1 MEQEMELRSPP
12 SATAYNCFS
21 KKDRIQE
28 RQREEEQQVPKEN
41 DIRRLEEMVKQQEME
56 IARFHKRQERLK
68 QKLEKIKEQLA
79 RKEQKTLKIVQ
90 RAKHLKRERLALKE
104 KEREM
109 DSKREQQ
116 QEKEE
121 ERKRAREKYM
131 ERKEQRRAERRK
143 KFPQKET
150 SFGPEKRDQP
160 PASTE
165 SKAEDLTSQ
174 TPSQVQTDGPTSGET
189 AEEKPEWGGHDGGE
203 AVIIEVESQQV
214 EPAAPSTSGRRM
226 LQRVLSTVRS
236 LVEAGVLTVNL
247 KTCRDFSKSAP
258 LKKGSRAAVRITI
271 GRTVKYTMQQP
282 YSDPMCFDE
291 WKHFSLQVS
300 YMRKVAMEIV
310 FEKTVGNEVDAEL
323 ELQQVVNA
331 ITQRTQGTCIVPK
344 HYNLQEDSSEE
355 DDLTPGHALQE
366 GSGDCMCCVC
376 GETFAFL
383 NNLIEHFS
391 VHKDEVRCHLCQV
404 TFTRVISLA
413 LHLENAHPKYHLYC
427 KSCKISFLN
436 TWHMNQHMEKHL
448 EMFQNCKVEEPD
460 DLTSS
465 CSMKHKSVDED
476 VEEVVIE
483 KEEVEIMYLKEEEE
497 EKEVVLRKMQE
508 TKEDD
513 SEANLWECAP
523 IEEDIIKEEDEENV
537 EIKEESDSSLLD
549 DSVYSPARYL
559 NSDSDTDAAFCM
571 SSDSNSNIP
580 VNGLPRLLR
589 KSQGLRTRSIQK
601 RQTCTNTNE
610 KPREM
615 KETSTTKTTEEDQIA
630 YTILRDHNYFCTHS
644 LGNPSG
650 SDQAP
655 AYNTRS
661 SARFNTDSAKNIN
674 NATLHAFNNEED
686 TMDCKDDQQEKVEVV
701 VLRTMPRREDTN
713 HKGRA
718 ILQATYEK
726 VFKIQKLG
734 NMPSNTEQ
742 EPPRRSS
749 VSSSTSAALE
759 LAQLEL
765 DIKVEDDSEDNL
777 WECAPIEEDILKEE
791 DEENVEI
798 KEESDSSLLD
808 DSVYSPEKDMN
819 SDSDS
824 DAASCITSDNNV
836 TVPTNILQRLLGK
849 SKGPE
854 PSSIK
859 GSQICSS
866 CGLSKVSRME
876 KPMERCK
883 CMPLFTC
890 YMCGVTC
897 GSDQLLQKHQAEI
910 HPLTKYVC
918 SACLLVFPNQTSFT
932 KHACCTRVPSGQIPT
947 PAKIANTVKSPSTMI
962 LKFVP
967 SPAVGVPSKQPLNNG
982 CSQAVPSLNV
992 IYSNNLINVVDTS
1005 QKHGTLSASTIPV
1018 LPDKPSYTQT
1028 APVQVSATMML
1039 NSEQKVKSLV
1049 LKGQDPASSL
1059 TTSTQD
1065 KTGPVQ
1071 VLIPASSSASMKP
1084 REVVLQGVVLPQQ
1097 RPVRV
1102 PVCTSSPVSL
1112 SASNQSKVA
1121 LRIPTYPT
1129 TSTNVTV
1136 SFSPTPV
1143 QFPTPALVSASSMK
1157 TLPLS
1162 TSQRLP
1168 GNVRPVTVPLTQ
1180 SVPAPVAS
1188 AASTQAHVMAPIQSS
1203 INLEGS
1209 CSTSSPVQVPPCSE
1223 NHVKIVAMFVNQ
1235 SQELVLEKRLRQSW
1249 HSKTIFPCR
1258 HCGAIARQPSLG
1270 IRHRYQHRGPR
1281 LHRCQCGRTFQRQLH
1296 LLRHQVQHA
1305 EAMRY
1310 VCAACGQTFQGTHH
1324 LASHKRKVFFRFRP
1338 SDMKKGTR
1346 RECRNVFHCDCG
1358 QAFAR
1363 SSALLWHMLKNSKS
1377 SKRFKK
1383 LLLI

>member
-1 MEQEMELRSPP
+1 
-12 SATAYNCFS
+12 
-21 KKDRIQE
+21 
-28 RQREEEQQVPKEN
+28 
-41 DIRRLEEMVKQQEME
+41 
-56 IARFHKRQERLK
+56 
-68 QKLEKIKEQLA
+68 
-79 RKEQKTLKIVQ
+79 
-90 RAKHLKRERLALKE
+90 
-104 KEREM
+104 
-109 DSKREQQ
+109 
-116 QEKEE
+116 
-121 ERKRAREKYM
+121 
-131 ERKEQRRAERRK
+131 
-143 KFPQKET
+143 
-150 SFGPEKRDQP
+150 
-160 PASTE
+160 
-165 SKAEDLTSQ
+165 
-174 TPSQVQTDGPTSGET
+174 
-189 AEEKPEWGGHDGGE
+189 
-203 AVIIEVESQQV
+203 
-214 EPAAPSTSGRRM
+214 
-226 LQRVLSTVRS
+226 
-236 LVEAGVLTVNL
+236 
-247 KTCRDFSKSAP
+247 
-258 LKKGSRAAVRITI
+258 
-271 GRTVKYTMQQP
+271 
-282 YSDPMCFDE
+282 
-291 WKHFSLQVS
+291 
-300 YMRKVAMEIV
+300 MRKVAMEIV

-355 DDLTPGHALQE
+355 DDLTPGHTLQE

-460 DLTSS
+460 DLMSS

-559 NSDSDTDAAFCM
+559 NLDSDTDAAFCM
-571 SSDSNSNIP
+571 SSDSNSDAP

-589 KSQGLRTRSIQK
+589 KSQGLRTRSIQQ

-610 KPREM
+610 KPRET

-644 LGNPSG
+644 LGNPCG

-661 SARFNTDSAKNIN
+661 SARFNTDSAKNIS

-849 SKGPE
+849 SKGLRTRNAQQRQTFTNTNEKPVSSVEVIVGPELGSSNEKLLSSGNVSTGPEPNTSIEKPFGSFKVVAGSEPSTSTEKPLSSVKFIAGPE

-859 GSQICSS
+859 GSQICS
-866 CGLSKVSRME
+866 
-876 KPMERCK
+876 
-883 CMPLFTC
+883 LFTC

-982 CSQAVPSLNV
+982 CSQAVSSLNV

-1049 LKGQDPASSL
+1049 LKGQDPASSF

-1209 CSTSSPVQVPPCSE
+1209 CSTSSPVQVPPSSE

-1235 SQELVLEKRLRQSW
+1235 SQELVIQKRLRQSW

>member
-1 MEQEMELRSPP
+1 
-12 SATAYNCFS
+12 
-21 KKDRIQE
+21 
-28 RQREEEQQVPKEN
+28 
-41 DIRRLEEMVKQQEME
+41 
-56 IARFHKRQERLK
+56 
-68 QKLEKIKEQLA
+68 
-79 RKEQKTLKIVQ
+79 
-90 RAKHLKRERLALKE
+90 
-104 KEREM
+104 
-109 DSKREQQ
+109 
-116 QEKEE
+116 
-121 ERKRAREKYM
+121 
-131 ERKEQRRAERRK
+131 
-143 KFPQKET
+143 
-150 SFGPEKRDQP
+150 
-160 PASTE
+160 
-165 SKAEDLTSQ
+165 
-174 TPSQVQTDGPTSGET
+174 
-189 AEEKPEWGGHDGGE
+189 
-203 AVIIEVESQQV
+203 
-214 EPAAPSTSGRRM
+214 
-226 LQRVLSTVRS
+226 
-236 LVEAGVLTVNL
+236 
-247 KTCRDFSKSAP
+247 
-258 LKKGSRAAVRITI
+258 
-271 GRTVKYTMQQP
+271 
-282 YSDPMCFDE
+282 
-291 WKHFSLQVS
+291 
-300 YMRKVAMEIV
+300 
-310 FEKTVGNEVDAEL
+310 
-323 ELQQVVNA
+323 
-331 ITQRTQGTCIVPK
+331 
-344 HYNLQEDSSEE
+344 
-355 DDLTPGHALQE
+355 
-366 GSGDCMCCVC
+366 MCCVC

-404 TFTRVISLA
+404 TFARVISLA

-427 KSCKISFLN
+427 KSCKISFRN

-460 DLTSS
+460 DLMSP
-465 CSMKHKSVDED
+465 CSMKQKSVDED

-483 KEEVEIMYLKEEEE
+483 KEEVEVKYLKEEEE
-497 EKEVVLRKMQE
+497 EEREVVLRKMEE
-508 TKEDD
+508 TKEND

-523 IEEDIIKEEDEENV
+523 IEEDIIKEEDEENI

-549 DSVYSPARYL
+549 DSVYSPAKDL
-559 NSDSDTDAAFCM
+559 NSDSDTDTVFCM
-571 SSDSNSNIP
+571 SSDSNSDVP

-589 KSQGLRTRSIQK
+589 KSKGLRTRSIQQ

-615 KETSTTKTTEEDQIA
+615 KETSTTKTTDEDQIV
-630 YTILRDHNYFCTHS
+630 YTIFRDHNYFCTQS

-661 SARFNTDSAKNIN
+661 STRLNTDNAKNIN
-674 NATLHAFNNEED
+674 SETLHAFNNNEN
-686 TMDCKDDQQEKVEVV
+686 TMDSKDDQQEKVEVV
-701 VLRTMPRREDTN
+701 VLHTVPRREGTN

-734 NMPSNTEQ
+734 DKPSNTEQ
-742 EPPRRSS
+742 EPPHKSS
-749 VSSSTSAALE
+749 LSSSASAALE
-759 LAQLEL
+759 PVQLEL

-777 WECAPIEEDILKEE
+777 WECAPIEEDIIKEE
-791 DEENVEI
+791 DEENIEI

-808 DSVYSPEKDMN
+808 DSVYSPEKDLN

-824 DAASCITSDNNV
+824 DTASCMTSDNNV
-836 TVPTNILQRLLGK
+836 NVPANSLQRLLRK
-849 SKGPE
+849 SKGLRTRNVQQRQTCTNTNEKPVSSVEVIAGPELGSSNEKLLSSGKVSTGPEPNTSTEKPLSSVKLLAGPE

-859 GSQICSS
+859 GPQICSS
-866 CGLSKVSRME
+866 CGLSKVASME
-876 KPMERCK
+876 NLMERCK

-897 GSDQLLQKHQAEI
+897 GSDQLLQKHQAEN

-918 SACLLVFPNQTSFT
+918 STCLLVFPNQTSFT

-967 SPAVGVPSKQPLNNG
+967 SPAVGVSSKQPLNNG
-982 CSQAVPSLNV
+982 CSQAIPSLNV
-992 IYSNNLINVVDTS
+992 IYSNNLINVVDGS
-1005 QKHGTLSASTIPV
+1005 QKHGTMSASTIPM
-1018 LPDKPSYTQT
+1018 LPNNPSST
-1028 APVQVSATMML
+1028 QVSATMTL
-1039 NSEQKVKSLV
+1039 NSDQKVTSLV
-1049 LKGQDPASSL
+1049 FNGQDPATSL
-1059 TTSTQD
+1059 TTSTQA

-1084 REVVLQGVVLPQQ
+1084 TEVVLQGVVLPQQ

-1102 PVCTSSPVSL
+1102 PVCTSLPVSL
-1112 SASNQSKVA
+1112 PAPASIQSKVA

-1129 TSTNVTV
+1129 TSTKVTV

-1143 QFPTPALVSASSMK
+1143 QFPTPMLVSTSSMK
-1157 TLPLS
+1157 TLPS
-1162 TSQRLP
+1162 SSQRLP

-1180 SVPAPVAS
+1180 SVPAPVSS
-1188 AASTQAHVMAPIQSS
+1188 AASTQAHFMAPVQSS

-1209 CSTSSPVQVPPCSE
+1209 CSASSPVQLPLPSE
-1223 NHVKIVAMFVNQ
+1223 NHLKIVAMFVNQ
-1235 SQELVLEKRLRQSW
+1235 SQELALQKRLRQSW

-1324 LASHKRKVFFRFRP
+1324 LASHKQKVLFRFRP
-1338 SDMKKGTR
+1338 SNMKKGTR

-1377 SKRFKK
+1377 CKRLKK
-1383 LLLI
+1383 IVADLAT